1 MSSEDIYGK
10 YRLVQKVASGGMAEV
25 FLARS
30 SSIGGF
36 EKLLAIK
43 RMHPKL
49 GAHSGFV
56 SLFIEE
62 AKLWV
67 ALNHPNIVH
76 VFDFGRV
83 DENYYIAMEFVDGV
97 DLAYLTSAARNH
109 QRPIP
114 VESAVYMMRQVYEGM
129 AYAHD
134 KKDHTGKAAGVVH
147 RDISPHNIL
156 LSFEGQVKISDFGI
170 AKAVEKLEQEAQGE
184 VVGKLAYIAP
194 EQSMGE
200 LSTPQSDIWSG
211 GVILHELLTNKR
223 LFSRDTDQETLE
235 ALRNAD
241 IPPIGDESS
250 PIPQEL
256 EELIEEI
263 LTRDP
268 KARIKTAREV
278 ADRLSD
284 ILSANYP
291 RQNALSL
298 SSLVSI
304 ILDDP
309 NPSILNALDD
319 GESSKPILGQHDER
333 TGKLTPTEGVNSDI
347 SSTLHAVRNV
357 DEEVIER
364 IRKFEISF
372 AESPSLW
379 TLADIADCYFELQRP
394 QAGFAG
400 YELAAAKFMQS
411 GLIVQAL
418 TLLSRLAT
426 KVFDSQRVKDCAKKL
441 PKLVGLNNEELYEQV
456 IAEQSAAHFE
466 EYLLLLE
473 DETKISNA
481 NTGSQPAELLG
492 KLSSEQLELVFE
504 NLNFIDTQ
512 PNQILIQTGD
522 SSHSFYWIGRGR
534 VIFSTKNYE
543 DKRVYLTSLSDGDC
557 FGEQSFFSGLP
568 HEFTIETT
576 EKSWILSLEKEYFR
590 ELLNQFPETQSILR
604 SFYISRIAESLI
616 AKSELLGSMSVVYR
630 RRLAQK
636 FQFRDIKAGDVII
649 REGEISDSMYAI
661 KAGTV
666 RVTSTRANEL
676 LNLAELGPGDIF
688 GEIAALK
695 GIARTA
701 TVHAL
706 EDCEL
711 LCLRAGDLKAF
722 LEKHTEI
729 KKKVEEQIKSRADET
744 ARLLVGDLVDKM
756 K

>member
-1 MSSEDIYGK
+1 MSSEGVYGK

-25 FLARS
+25 YLARS

-49 GAHSGFV
+49 SAHSGFV

-97 DLAYLTSAARNH
+97 DLAYLTSAARNNN
-109 QRPIP
+109 RPIP
-114 VESAVYMMRQVYEGM
+114 VEAAVYIMKMVYEGM

-156 LSFEGQVKISDFGI
+156 LSYEGQVKISDFGI
-170 AKAVEKLEQEAQGE
+170 AKAVEKLENETEGE

-194 EQSMGE
+194 EQSRGE

-211 GVILHELLTNKR
+211 GVILHELLANKR
-223 LFSRDTDQETLE
+223 LFSRETDQETLT
-235 ALRNAD
+235 ALLQD
-241 IPPIGDESS
+241 QIPPISEYNSRV
-250 PIPQEL
+250 PKKL
-256 EELIEEI
+256 EELLDQI
-263 LTRDP
+263 LTRDLQ
-268 KARIKTAREV
+268 ARVTTAREV

-284 ILSANYP
+284 ILRDEYP

-298 SSLVSI
+298 AELVST
-304 ILDDP
+304 ILDNP
-309 NPSILNALDD
+309 NPSILNALEKR
-319 GESSKPILGQHDER
+319 ESSKPLRAQHFEN
-333 TGKLTPTEGVNSDI
+333 TGKLTPTEGLESEI
-347 SSTLHAVRNV
+347 SSTLHAVRNI
-357 DEEVIER
+357 DEQVIEK
-364 IRKFEISF
+364 IRMLEITF

-379 TLADIADCYFELQRP
+379 ILADIADCYFELQRP
-394 QAGFAG
+394 LEGFAG

-418 TLLSRLAT
+418 TLLTRLTT
-426 KVFDSQRVKDCAKKL
+426 KGCDPERVKGCAKKL
-441 PKLVGLNNEELYEQV
+441 PKLIGLSDEELYEL
-456 IAEQSAAHFE
+456 ISAGQSPEPFK
-466 EYLLLLE
+466 EYLVLLD
-473 DETKISNA
+473 DETTLSETNP
-481 NTGSQPAELLG
+481 GSQHAELLG
-492 KLSSEQLELVFE
+492 KLSPEQLELVFE
-504 NLNFIDTQ
+504 NFRFIDAQ
-512 PNQILIQTGD
+512 PNQTLIRTGD
-522 SSHSFYWIGRGR
+522 SGHSFYWVGRGR

-576 EKSWILSLEKEYFR
+576 EQSWVLSLGKDYFND
-590 ELLNQFPETQSILR
+590 LLDQSPAIKSILR

-636 FQFRDIKAGDVII
+636 FQFRDFRSGDVII

-676 LNLAELGPGDIF
+676 LNLAELGPGEIF

-706 EDCEL
+706 EDCEVL
-711 LCLRAGDLKAF
+711 SLRASDLNTF
-722 LEKHTEI
+722 LNKHSEI
-729 KKKVEEQIKSRADET
+729 KQKVEEQIESRADET
-744 ARLLVGDLVDKM
+744 ARLLVSDLLDQIE
-756 K
+756 